1 MLKTIL
7 IIEDEEDHLEIV
19 KLILEQHNYNIISA
33 RNGREGVE
41 SAQKNVPNLII
52 LDVML
57 PEMNGYEVCK
67 AVKGSSNT
75 RSIPVIMLSIRSNP
89 EDIEAAYKVG
99 ANKYMTKPFN
109 LEELVKEV
117 KKHLGE
123 ETL

>member
-1 MLKTIL
+1 MKTIL
-7 IIEDEEDHLEIV
+7 IVEDEEDHLEIV
-19 KLILEQHNYNIISA
+19 KLILEQHNYNLISA
-33 RNGREGVE
+33 RDGKEGVD
-41 SAQKNVPNLII
+41 STLKFLPDLLI

-67 AVKGSSNT
+67 AIRNNPKT
-75 RSIPVIMLSIRSNP
+75 KAIPVIMLSIRSNP

-117 KKHLGE
+117 KRYLGE
-123 ETL
+123 EI